1 METLYLDSW
10 CESRRPVTKLLES
23 VTIGEL
29 GHVERNPPRYRCDVS
44 GFDGEDGRRLLN
56 GLLVDQDGFGEEPS

>member
-1 METLYLDSW
+1 MRVEEAGHETARVSGNW
-10 CESRRPVTKLLES
+10 
-23 VTIGEL
+23 GM